1 MGKGKVSPEN
11 LERGQRI
18 KSIRMLKNWTQEN
31 LAEIFDISTSAL
43 KKIESGENNITIR
56 EMEIL
61 HKEAGVSA
69 DFILFGE
76 VQENKDL
83 EMSFE
88 TLTGE
93 QKYRL
98 IMRLILYLCNVENE
112 KYKNIIEEIIE
123 SIK

>member
-1 MGKGKVSPEN
+1 MGKSKISSESIK
-11 LERGQRI
+11 RGQRI
-18 KSIRMLKNWTQEN
+18 KSIRMLENWTQEN

-61 HKEAGVSA
+61 HSKTGVSA

-76 VQENKDL
+76 IRENKDFEL
-83 EMSFE
+83 SFE

-93 QKYRL
+93 EKYKL
-98 IMRLILYLCNVENE
+98 MMRLLLYLCNVENE
-112 KYKNIIEEIIE
+112 KYRKIIVDLIDSIE
-123 SIK
+123 

>member
-1 MGKGKVSPEN
+1 MGKVRISPESIK
-11 LERGQRI
+11 RGQRI
-18 KSIRMLKNWTQEN
+18 KSIRMLENWTQEN

-61 HKEAGVSA
+61 HNKPGVSA
-69 DFILFGE
+69 DFLLFGE
-76 VQENKDL
+76 VKENKDL
-83 EMSFE
+83 ELSFE

-93 QKYRL
+93 EKYRL
-98 IMRLILYLCNVENE
+98 LMRLLLYVCNVENE
-112 KYKNIIEEIIE
+112 KYRKSIEEFIN

>member
-1 MGKGKVSPEN
+1 MNKSKISPES
-11 LERGQRI
+11 LARGQRI

-76 VQENKDL
+76 AQENKEL
-83 EMSFE
+83 ELSFE

-93 QKYRL
+93 EKYRL

-112 KYKNIIEEIIE
+112 KYKRIIEDIID